1 MRTSK
6 IAILAASAFAALVL
20 AGPSAALAAPELE
33 VSADREP
40 AEEPVP
46 QGTYAFYE
54 VAVSNVGDEST
65 PAFEP
70 AGAIEVELTVP
81 AGLEI
86 VAFDDEINQ
95 LLEVPFW
102 ECAIG
107 GGGQSL
113 SCTGIDPL
121 GALAGLPF
129 IPIEPGEEAC
139 ELSVGLTCR
148 LLVTVKADSGAP
160 LGAVHPTVE
169 ACTSSAVP
177 ACAAAP
183 DDPFEIV
190 PFDFALIGFDG
201 EVLDKIGDPATQAG
215 SHPHTASTEFAFRTS
230 LGESGLEYA
239 TEELKDSAVELP
251 AGLVGNPQAAPTC
264 TPGQLAAGTGGAGNA
279 CPAESQVGTVAIS
292 FNGNTVGTIQVG
304 VYNIEV
310 PFGLPALFGLNI
322 LNNVT
327 MIYGEVRTG
336 GDYGVDV
343 ISKNAPQTLP
353 IEAVDFSF
361 WGVPADPSHDA
372 ERFCANAGA
381 PPCASEDAAD
391 PKPFINLP
399 TSCVGPVETFL
410 DVTSWQGDTDGASFL
425 SHDNTEPVPNPI
437 GADGCNA
444 VPFAPEIEA
453 RPTTN
458 RGDSPSGL
466 DVNLHI
472 PQSDDPDG
480 IATAHLKDTTVTLP
494 EGLTVNPSGANGL
507 DGCSESEIDL
517 DGAERGDCPDASR
530 IADVQVH
537 TPLLE
542 NPMPGS
548 VYLADPHN
556 NPFNSL
562 LALYIEVD
570 DKKTGIVV
578 KLPGEVSLG
587 SDGQISATFEDNP
600 QLPFE
605 DFDLEFFGGS
615 GGALRTPA
623 VCGDYETEARLT
635 PWTAPEGQPV
645 NDTDTWAIQSDCAD
659 SESQL
664 PHAPSF
670 DAGTISPIAGADS
683 PFVMHL
689 RREDGSQNIEAV
701 NVSPP
706 PGLLAKLAGT
716 AVCPEPFL
724 AAAESK
730 DGEDE
735 QSSPSC
741 PATSRL
747 GSVVAGAGAGP
758 APYYAEGTAYLAGP
772 YKGAPLSIAVITPAV
787 AGPFDLGTILTRI
800 AAHVDPKT
808 ARITAV
814 SDPLPESLEG
824 IPLDIR
830 TVDVAFDKPGF
841 TRNPTSCDPLSVDGL
856 VTSTLGALAPVQS
869 RFQVGECG
877 RLGFKPQVFLRLFGK
892 RFTRGS
898 NPRLRAI
905 VMPREGDANIART
918 AVTMPRSLFL
928 DQSHIR
934 TVCTR
939 VQFAANACPAGSV
952 YGSATAFSPLVDY
965 PLSGNVYLRSSDN
978 KLPDLVAD
986 LRGPAHQPVR
996 VEVAG
1001 RTDSVKGALRNT
1013 FDLVPDAPVSK
1024 FVLHLQAGKKSLL
1037 VASRNLCKGAQRAK
1051 INMSAQNG
1059 RQLLL
1064 QPKIRIPCGKQR
1076 KRGKKGKG
1084 KRRNRAA
1091 VSRAVAKSSD
1101 AG

>member
-1 MRTSK
+1 MTK
-6 IAILAASAFAALVL
+6 TEKFATLAASAL
-20 AGPSAALAAPELE
+20 AALALSAPATALGAPVLDVSATHKPGEETWVPVGSHVSYE
-33 VSADREP
+33 VS
-40 AEEPVP
+40 
-46 QGTYAFYE
+46 
-54 VAVSNVGDEST
+54 VSNGGDEPMFAPT
-65 PAFEP
+65 
-70 AGAIEVELTVP
+70 EVEFTVP
-81 AGLEI
+81 AGMTITQVTQEKVFGSFEL
-86 VAFDDEINQ
+86 
-95 LLEVPFW
+95 W
-102 ECAIG
+102 ECSVAPG
-107 GGGQSL
+107 SQSA
-113 SCTGIDPL
+113 SCTGPSL
-121 GALAGLPF
+121 FGEP
-129 IPIEPGEEAC
+129 IPTFPGEEAC
-139 ELSVGLTCR
+139 EAAGTTCR
-148 LLVTVKADSGAP
+148 IFFYARPDLAMPFGPVT
-160 LGAVHPTVE
+160 PTIE
-169 ACTSSAVP
+169 ACGGGAASCATAADTTVDIGP
-177 ACAAAP
+177 A
-183 DDPFEIV
+183 
-190 PFDFALIGFDG
+190 DFHLTGFDG
-201 EVLDKIGDPATQAG
+201 EVLQESGDPATQAG
-215 SHPHTASTEFAFRTS
+215 SHPHTASTDFAFGTAS
-230 LGESGLEYA
+230 DLGSADGIPGSFPIGQ
-239 TEELKDSAVELP
+239 LKDAVVRLP
-251 AGLVGNPQAAPTC
+251 PGLVGNAQAYPSC
-264 TPGQLAAGTGGAGNA
+264 TQEQLGTFS
-279 CPAESQVGTVAIS
+279 CPAESQVGVVDLFLAREDVEGG
-292 FNGNTVGTIQVG
+292 FGGKAA
-304 VYNIEV
+304 VYNMEV
-310 PFGLPALFGLNI
+310 PFGLPALFAFSVEG
-322 LNNVT
+322 NVT
-327 MIYGEVRTG
+327 MIYGELRTG
-336 GDYGVDV
+336 GDYGVTLTT
-343 ISKNAPQTLP
+343 KNAPQTLP
-353 IEAVDFSF
+353 IIATDFTF
-361 WGVPADPSHDA
+361 WGVPADPAHDA
-372 ERFCANAGA
+372 ERNVPGSVLKGA
-381 PPCASEDAAD
+381 PSEA
-391 PKPFINLP
+391 PLKPFISLP
-399 TSCVGPVETFL
+399 TSCVGPVETLL
-410 DVTSWQGDTDGASFL
+410 DVTSWEGEADDASFI

-458 RGDSPSGL
+458 RADAPSGL

-472 PQSDDPDG
+472 PQSDDPNG
-480 IATAHLKDTTVTLP
+480 LATAHLKDTTVTLP
-494 EGLTVNPSGANGL
+494 EGLVLNPSGANGL

-530 IADVQVH
+530 VADVQVE
-537 TPLLE
+537 TPLLA

-548 VYLADPHN
+548 VYLADPFE

-578 KLPGEVSLG
+578 KLPGEVSLD
-587 SDGQISATFEDNP
+587 SDGQISATFKDNP

-605 DFDLEFFGGS
+605 EFDLEFFGGS

-623 VCGDYETEARLT
+623 VCGDYDSEAKLT

-645 NDTDTWAIQSDCAD
+645 NDTDTWAIQSGCAD

-664 PHAPSF
+664 PHAPAF

-689 RREDGSQNIEAV
+689 RREDGSQNISAV

-716 AVCPEPFL
+716 SLCPEPFL
-724 AAAESK
+724 AAAQSK

-747 GSVVAGAGAGP
+747 GRVVAGAGAGP
-758 APYYAEGTAYLAGP
+758 APYYAPGIAYLAGP
-772 YKGAPLSIAVITPAV
+772 YKGAPVSIAVITPAV
-787 AGPFDLGTILTRI
+787 AGPFDLGTIVTRI
-800 AAHVDPKT
+800 AAHVDPAT

-841 TRNPTSCDPLSVDGL
+841 TRNPTSCDPLAVDGL
-856 VTSTLGALAPVQS
+856 VVSTLGALAPVQS

-877 RLGFKPQVFLRLFGK
+877 RLGFQPKVFLRLFGK

-918 AVTMPRSLFL
+918 SVTMPRSLFL

-939 VQFAANACPAGSV
+939 VQFVANACPAGSV
-952 YGSATAFSPLVDY
+952 YGSAIAFSPLVDY

-996 VEVAG
+996 VEVVG

-1013 FDLVPDAPVSK
+1013 FDVVPDAPVSK

-1037 VASRNLCKGAQRAK
+1037 VASRNLCKGAQRAR
-1051 INMSAQNG
+1051 IAMAAQNG

-1076 KRGKKGKG
+1076 KGKGKG
-1084 KRRNRAA
+1084 KRRNRASISRA
-1091 VSRAVAKSSD
+1091 VSR
-1101 AG
+1101 GWTP